1 MPDQNQ
7 DQVRNNHDQILN
19 QYVNTNEE
27 QLKQFVNI
35 HVEKQEN
42 QNQFVNIRRRTRTN
56 LWFFYCYN
64 LKAQN
69 MH

>member
-7 DQVRNNHDQILN
+7 DQVRNNHDQSLN

-56 LWFFYCYN
+56 L
-64 LKAQN
+64 
-69 MH
+69 